1 MCIQSSSVQNIQIG
15 MVLDEVHYI
24 QIDREVTVSNFEVL
38 GKLLD
43 VDNRDEDESAVGD
56 RYVAWEDISNCS

>member
-24 QIDREVTVSNFEVL
+24 QIDREVAASNFEVM

-56 RYVAWEDISNCS
+56 RYVG